1 MPKIYAEFDEH
12 VKLFEYLKFMC
23 FFLTL
28 TITLI
33 FVYFYSTFVM
43 RYQRL
48 VVRINMPP
56 QENKSHELE
65 LYLFLVSRP
74 YAVNVLNNCFSAIV
88 LAVCNSYVERPR
100 L

>member
-12 VKLFEYLKFMC
+12 VKLFEYLTIFEL
-23 FFLTL
+23 FEYITL

-74 YAVNVLNNCFSAIV
+74 YAVNVLITV
-88 LAVCNSYVERPR
+88 LVQ
-100 L
+100 